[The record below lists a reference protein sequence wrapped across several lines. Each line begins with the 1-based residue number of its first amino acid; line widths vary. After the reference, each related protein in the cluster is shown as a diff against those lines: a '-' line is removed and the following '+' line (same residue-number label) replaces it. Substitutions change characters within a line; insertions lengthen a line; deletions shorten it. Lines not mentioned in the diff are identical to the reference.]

1 MSFDADPV
9 IRALTMAT
17 LAGLL
22 FSVGLKLTW
31 KDLANAIR
39 SSRLAWLLPLNFVF
53 VPALAL
59 LLARVFS
66 LPPGPAAGMM
76 LLAAAPFAP
85 VVPTYTR
92 LARGDLALA
101 AALTGTF
108 PVLCAF
114 ITPVVCAIG
123 LRGLGET
130 AVVKLDFLSIL
141 LVLVAIIT
149 LPLAAGVLWRHLLP
163 ASSARLVKPIQIV
176 SEATGAA
183 SLVFVTVT
191 QFETIRLIGV
201 PSLVAIFLL
210 SEISFLAG
218 YASSGPAPGARL
230 AVGLGT
236 ANRNIALA
244 LLVAVDLFPG
254 TPVVAGVAANG
265 LLLILLGLVH
275 VGVWRWRFGFSPR
288 PPKPPQAARAL

>member
-1 MSFDADPV
+1 MNFDADTV
-9 IRALTMAT
+9 VRALTMAT

-22 FSVGLKLTW
+22 FSVGLHLRW
-31 KDLANAIR
+31 EELAESIR
-39 SSRLAWLLPLNFVF
+39 STRLAWVLPINFVV

-59 LLARVFS
+59 LLARTFEI
-66 LPPGPAAGMM
+66 PPGPAAGMM

-101 AALTGTF
+101 GALTGVF
-108 PVLCAF
+108 PVLSAF
-114 ITPVVCAIG
+114 ITPVVCVIG
-123 LRGLGET
+123 LKSLGGT
-130 AVVKLDFLSIL
+130 AVLKFDFLSIL
-141 LVLVAIIT
+141 LVLVTTIT
-149 LPLAAGVLWRHLLP
+149 LPLAAGVAWRHLLP
-163 ASSARLVKPIQIV
+163 TSAVRLVKPIEVV

-191 QFETIRLIGV
+191 QFETIRLTGV
-201 PSLVAIFLL
+201 PTFVAILLL
-210 SEISFLAG
+210 SELSFLAG

-230 AVGLGT
+230 VVGLGT

-244 LLVAVDLFPG
+244 LLVAVALFPG
-254 TPVVAGVAANG
+254 TPVAAGVVANG

-275 VGVWRWRFGFSPR
+275 VGLWRWRIGFRPR
-288 PPKPPQAARAL
+288 PPGPPQSAGAS